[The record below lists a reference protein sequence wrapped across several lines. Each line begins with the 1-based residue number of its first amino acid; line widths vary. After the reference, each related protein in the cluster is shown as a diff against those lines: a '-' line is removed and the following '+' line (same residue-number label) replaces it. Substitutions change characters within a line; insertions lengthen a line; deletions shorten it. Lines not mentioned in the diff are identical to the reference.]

1 MNAQQTTSVVNL
13 ISAQPAKVS
22 ASSFSDANAQN
33 FADILGNQRTQQA
46 APAPQYRSPAPA
58 SNNSAA
64 QSGNSAAQSPPTN
77 TQQASSTP
85 APQASSA
92 STTNTQQATSSAET
106 SQDPTTANGA
116 VASHTSSSG
125 SNDTSSSGAPGT
137 DASPHANKQAVTEDE
152 PAANPVALA
161 MSDLAAAVA
170 QVFMARNA
178 SATSASGAEAALVAN
193 DTTATADLTRQNGD
207 SLAQNGQALKGFAL
221 EDASGHGNQ
230 RNFTENSLLANQ
242 RAVAEP
248 VANDP
253 RLAVSGRARPA
264 SSASSDASQGKNP
277 DFAVQA
283 TTDAARE
290 NADSALA
297 RLNQRAD
304 TLDRDARLDAN
315 SRLALEKAAGRNAN
329 GTASGTESRAFNTLS
344 ESSLKADADLKSN
357 FIAAAN
363 STFGRGSAQ
372 AQPQVATP
380 LTEASIGLAPTPT
393 SFAPGSMATPLVST
407 PLGHPQWGN
416 DFSQQVAGISQT
428 LKNGLQTIEMRL
440 DPPDLGPIRI
450 SLSMNDG
457 VAQAMFISPHANVR
471 NAVENALP
479 QLQQQL
485 AQAGISLGQTSV
497 SDQGQAGQ
505 QASENGQSGTKGNNS
520 LASASVVAENALPAS
535 TERAQSAHNG
545 QINTFA

>member
-264 SSASSDASQGKNP
+264 SSASSDASQGKTLTLRFRP
-277 DFAVQA
+277 QLTLPVRMPIVHWPGLTSAFRPQLTLPVRMPIVHWPGL
-283 TTDAARE
+283 T
-290 NADSALA
+290 SALTPSIA
-297 RLNQRAD
+297 MHAWTRIHALPSKKQPGATPTAQPLELNLVHS
-304 TLDRDARLDAN
+304 TH
-315 SRLALEKAAGRNAN
+315 
-329 GTASGTESRAFNTLS
+329 
-344 ESSLKADADLKSN
+344 SLKAA
-357 FIAAAN
+357 
-363 STFGRGSAQ
+363 
-372 AQPQVATP
+372 
-380 LTEASIGLAPTPT
+380 
-393 SFAPGSMATPLVST
+393 
-407 PLGHPQWGN
+407 
-416 DFSQQVAGISQT
+416 
-428 LKNGLQTIEMRL
+428 
-440 DPPDLGPIRI
+440 
-450 SLSMNDG
+450 
-457 VAQAMFISPHANVR
+457 
-471 NAVENALP
+471 
-479 QLQQQL
+479 
-485 AQAGISLGQTSV
+485 
-497 SDQGQAGQ
+497 
-505 QASENGQSGTKGNNS
+505 
-520 LASASVVAENALPAS
+520 
-535 TERAQSAHNG
+535 
-545 QINTFA
+545 